1 MSVSRIGR
9 APLGEL
15 AARQLRQRLADG
27 AWEVGQRLPSEV
39 ELAEQL
45 GVGRSTV
52 REAVRV
58 LAHEG
63 LLETRQGAGTFVLSR
78 EPMGEWEPRLR
89 RAAVLE
95 VYELRE
101 ALELQAARLA
111 SVRRDA
117 ASLAR
122 IEQAF
127 GLREER
133 RAQARDAAFVDADIA
148 FHRAVVAAAGNPLL
162 EEMYDAFTAVLREAL
177 IEVVS
182 DAALDPD
189 DASIAHADLV
199 AAIRQQD
206 VARAESATRDN
217 VSRTAAELRLLLG

>member
-15 AARQLRQRLADG
+15 AAAQLRERLAAG
-27 AWEVGQRLPSEV
+27 AWDVGERLPSEV

-58 LAHEG
+58 LVHEG
-63 LLETRQGAGTFVLSR
+63 LLETRQGAGTFVLAR
-78 EPMGEWEPRLR
+78 EPAAEWEPRLR

-101 ALELQAARLA
+101 ALELQASRLA
-111 SVRRDA
+111 AERRGA
-117 ASLAR
+117 EELAR
-122 IEQAF
+122 IEAAF
-127 GLREER
+127 ATREER
-133 RAQARDAAFVDADIA
+133 RARARDAAFVDADIA
-148 FHRAVVAAAGNPLL
+148 FHRAVVAAARNPLL

-177 IEVVS
+177 IDVVR
-182 DAALDPD
+182 DAALDAD
-189 DASIAHADLV
+189 DASAAHAELV
-199 AAIRQQD
+199 AANGARD
-206 VARAESATRDN
+206 DARADAATRAN
-217 VSRTAAELRLLLG
+217 VSQTAAELRLLLG